1 MSRFNLMV
9 VAVLTTLCLG
19 STAFVSPKEDGDT
32 QGIKFFKGTWAQA
45 LAKAKAEKKLIFMDA
60 YTSWCGPCKMM
71 QVRTFPNKEVG
82 DYFNKK
88 FVSVKIDMEEGE
100 GPSLAETYG
109 VNAYPTLFF
118 LDASGKVVKR
128 EMGFMSA
135 DKLLTAAKAVGGK

>member
-1 MSRFNLMV
+1 MSRLNTV
-9 VAVLTTLCLG
+9 VVVLLTAICLG
-19 STAFVSPKEDGDT
+19 ATAFVSPPEDGET

-45 LAKAKAEKKLIFMDA
+45 LAKAKAEKKMIFMDA

-71 QVRTFPNKEVG
+71 QARSFPNKEVG

-109 VNAYPTLFF
+109 VTAYPTLFF
-118 LDASGKVVKR
+118 IDVNGKVVKR
-128 EMGFMSA
+128 EMGFRSA
-135 DKLLTAAKAVGGK
+135 ENLLSLGKTVGGK